1 MDSTAKPLPAPDRA
15 LSHPRSRLSPAHDT
29 GHTITAEASAPAAS
43 GSSTQGPL
51 IPQDTLQDNFQDD
64 KAPKRGYRACIN
76 CRLRK
81 AKCDLGPPSNPREPP
96 CTRCRREQRDCVF
109 LPSKRRRRKSD
120 ARDDLVLIDEPEDPV
135 YKLDPNPP
143 STAVHQS
150 HPSQYQ
156 PQAYQLQYPS
166 GNPPANIPNGSGQ
179 LNDLYPPVSSW
190 PDPSH
195 HLGAGLPSYPGAA
208 HPTQQNQADTTPSSI
223 ISNATSPPSAL
234 SPNNNNNSS
243 RAKRRRLDPENRKIV
258 NASLSNEM
266 DALEILASAAT
277 DGNDGHEGSGGS
289 DRRGGQ
295 RATKAKKVA
304 WEVEEREK
312 TPVRELGEFPLI
324 KAGIIDEAGLHEMV
338 QLFFQHYHPT
348 LPIFQ
353 TARIPRTRAQLD
365 GLAETE
371 PFLLTCIIA
380 VASRHPPSPTYAHVH
395 EQTWSILRD
404 ALADYS
410 FAGLQAS
417 VGFVEGVLLLAEYL
431 PKEGGRPA
439 KEVSMEILGVGG
451 SGKGHAE
458 AGGMHGSDNRR
469 SWALIGIAIRAAYL
483 LGLDQIALEIDESRR
498 TPDVE
503 RARTR
508 LRTGLAFWSRGPSL
522 CFVGYSHISQTGQ
535 AAARLNFPYQLSQS
549 PGSSTD
555 DQQHDD
561 SASLMQSLVELTQ
574 VMTNAHDILYPSR
587 LRTETLVRQGEYFL
601 FLDNFKRA
609 LDSYKIVWQPKKW
622 ANPVLEELSWMTFH
636 FVRLYISSFG
646 YSAHI
651 KRAQWRAEE
660 DAAAGRE
667 RQPIQLFPRGTA
679 ASPDGLY
686 IYDSISAANEVLHI
700 ALRLGQMGALR
711 YLPSRYLINISYA
724 AVFTLKSHYSEMGE
738 GKDSTHKIRELVDQV
753 CHELGV
759 SCSDKDHLA
768 VRYGHMLRMLSK
780 KLGQVHEAVST
791 APSRMPSPEPQA
803 DHSQINVSA
812 LPQEQGGLWQP
823 THQPQASSSELHATA
838 LTPASFQLPPFPD
851 MSFLHPGANVY
862 NPENTQPQ
870 GSMFDYSDM
879 GQFDIDLKGFWD
891 EFNLGEGGGFPFN

>member
-1 MDSTAKPLPAPDRA
+1 MTTLSTSLPTPDRSI
-15 LSHPRSRLSPAHDT
+15 SHPRSRLSPGRELNGYPSA
-29 GHTITAEASAPAAS
+29 AEASLPPA
-43 GSSTQGPL
+43 STSNTAGPSTS
-51 IPQDTLQDNFQDD
+51 QDTLSSRDD

-81 AKCDLGPPSNPREPP
+81 AKCDRPPNNPREPP

-120 ARDDLVLIDEPEDPV
+120 ALEDSMLREESEDPV
-135 YKLDPNPP
+135 HELDPNL
-143 STAVHQS
+143 QS
-150 HPSQYQ
+150 GTLQSQPGQYQ
-156 PQAYQLQYPS
+156 PQAAYQQYA
-166 GNPPANIPNGSGQ
+166 PANASNNTFNGNQHPNE
-179 LNDLYPPVSSW
+179 LYPPA
-190 PDPSH
+190 PF
-195 HLGAGLPSYPGAA
+195 SYPGL
-208 HPTQQNQADTTPSSI
+208 HPTPQSNTDATPGSI
-223 ISNATSPPSAL
+223 ISNATSASSAI
-234 SPNNNNNSS
+234 SPNGT
-243 RAKRRRLDPENRKIV
+243 RTKRRRIEPENRAIV

-277 DGNDGHEGSGGS
+277 DGNENRAQGSNGV
-289 DRRGGQ
+289 
-295 RATKAKKVA
+295 KKVS
-304 WEVEEREK
+304 WGVEEKEK
-312 TPVRELGEFPLI
+312 TPVRELSAFPLI

-353 TARIPRTRAQLD
+353 TARIPRTRAQLAA
-365 GLAETE
+365 LAANET
-371 PFLLTCIIA
+371 FLLTCIIA

-395 EQTWSILRD
+395 NQTWSILRD
-404 ALADYS
+404 ALSDYS

-439 KEVSMEILGVGG
+439 GEVSMEMFGG
-451 SGKGHAE
+451 GGRGQE
-458 AGGMHGSDNRR
+458 AGGIHGSDNRR
-469 SWALIGIAIRAAYL
+469 SWALIGVAIRAAYL

-522 CFVGYSHISQTGQ
+522 CFVGYSHVSQTGQ

-561 SASLMQSLVELTQ
+561 SASLMQSMVELTQ

-601 FLDNFKRA
+601 FLDSFKRA
-609 LDSYKIVWQPKKW
+609 LDSYKVVWQPKKW
-622 ANPVLEELSWMTFH
+622 SNPVLEELSWMTFH

-667 RQPIQLFPRGTA
+667 RQPVQLFPRGTA
-679 ASPDGLY
+679 ASPDALY

-700 ALRLGQMGALR
+700 ALRLGQMDALR

-724 AVFTLKSHYSEMGE
+724 AVFALKSNYTEMGE
-738 GKDSTHKIRELVDQV
+738 GKENTLKTGELVDEV

-780 KLGQVHEAVST
+780 KLEQVHEAVST
-791 APSRMPSPEPQA
+791 APSRMPSPEPPA
-803 DHSQINVSA
+803 IARHAQINVNA
-812 LPQEQGGLWQP
+812 MPQEQGGPWP
-823 THQPQASSSELHATA
+823 EPQPQASTSDIPAA

-851 MSFLHPGANVY
+851 MSFIHPGANVY
-862 NPENTQPQ
+862 NPENPQQQ
-870 GSMFDYSDM
+870 GSMFDYGDM

-891 EFNLGEGGGFPFN
+891 EFGLGEGGGFPFNKQ